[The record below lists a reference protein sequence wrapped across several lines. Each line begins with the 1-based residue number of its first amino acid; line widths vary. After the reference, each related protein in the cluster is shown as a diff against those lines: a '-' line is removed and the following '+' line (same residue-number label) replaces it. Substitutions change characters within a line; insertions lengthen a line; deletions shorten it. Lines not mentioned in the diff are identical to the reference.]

1 MKPNKKQSKTR
12 SKKVRFPTK
21 IHDAYSYPEPIEIIA
36 IEKGNDG
43 VQLPIWLGRDFTT
56 SQFYRE
62 EFQSMI
68 LDTLKHLK
76 GDMTQGKNGMKIRV
90 IEKALVRYYWN
101 ALRDYNQIANTVGD
115 DFDDRAKAIFDIGN
129 LALMPLYL
137 RAKLFLLSGG
147 SSAHRDL
154 LFYLVRH
161 YNCAVY
167 VMWYCLPII

>member
-1 MKPNKKQSKTR
+1 
-12 SKKVRFPTK
+12 
-21 IHDAYSYPEPIEIIA
+21 
-36 IEKGNDG
+36 
-43 VQLPIWLGRDFTT
+43 
-56 SQFYRE
+56 
-62 EFQSMI
+62 MI

-76 GDMTQGKNGMKIRV
+76 GDITQGKNGTKIRV
-90 IEKALVRYYWN
+90 IEKVMVRYYWN

-161 YNCAVY
+161 YNFAVY